1 MNNVTNKLIDELII
15 EESPN
20 LNLPANEAELKIRF
34 NYGDWSIDCMDDFLD
49 ITNPV
54 IRNTLRQIS
63 SHQCLNAIFPCSDK
77 LKKHFLNNMSGCLG
91 EMAKESLEGITPTKK
106 ESTQAQIALI
116 ETATEQMADCE
127 KFRWQELMQ
136 QLPETQLAEEPNLD
150 LLLPLDDE
158 KTKLWMDS
166 INTTQL
172 INAVCLDDDWHE
184 LYQQKI
190 TYQLSER
197 AKEMITDDIYNYR
210 PQFAWE
216 VEIARLLITSFAN
229 RIK

>member
-1 MNNVTNKLIDELII
+1 MSNVTNKLIDELFTY
-15 EESPN
+15 ETPN
-20 LNLPANEAELKIRF
+20 TSLPANEAELRIKY
-34 NYGDWSIDCMDDFLD
+34 NYGSWSIDFMDDFLD

-54 IRNTLRQIS
+54 IQNTLRQIS
-63 SHQCLNAIFPCSDK
+63 THQLLNAIAPCSDK
-77 LKKHFLNNMSGCLG
+77 IKNHFLDNLSGQLRAIAI
-91 EMAKESLEGITPTKK
+91 EDMKGITPTK
-106 ESTQAQIALI
+106 EAFTQAQIALI
-116 ETATEQMADCE
+116 ETATEQMAECE

-136 QLPETQLAEEPNLD
+136 QLPDTQLTEEPNLD
-150 LLLPLDDE
+150 LLLSLDE
-158 KTKLWMDS
+158 VKTKLWMDS

-172 INAVCLDDDWHE
+172 ISAVCLDDDWHE

-190 TYQLSER
+190 IHQLSER
-197 AKEMITDDIYNYR
+197 AKEMITNDIYNYR